1 VQGTTADLDEYIA
14 ANATRYVEDLAR
26 LCSFDSISNFGP
38 DAMRPCR
45 EWLGDRLGSLTSR
58 VDTLEA
64 GGLPSL
70 LAEIPGAGDRKLLL
84 YSHYDVQPVDPI
96 DKWETP
102 PFEPNIRDGRLYARG
117 VCDDKADVMAR
128 IFALEAMKAVR
139 GELPVTIRFLIEG
152 EEEIG
157 SKSFN
162 PLVAAHADRLAAD
175 GCLWESA
182 GFTSAHRPQVMFG
195 CRGLLYLA
203 LRVRMLE
210 GDQHSGLASIF
221 PSAAQYLVMAMA
233 SLRDLDMNI
242 LIDGFYDDAL
252 PPSETDR
259 KMLAAIDFEL
269 DDRRRR
275 AGADHLVR
283 NPTPDRALEQL
294 LFMPTCNIAG
304 ITTGYQG
311 PGSKT
316 VLPAEAT
323 AKLDFRLVPDQDPAD
338 ILAKLR
344 RHFDSKG
351 FERVEIVSFDAEKPA
366 RTDPGSEIARTVIEC
381 VQALHGEPELWPF
394 KHMTGPMHPI
404 TEGLGIPTVQA
415 PGVGH
420 PDSRIHAPN
429 ENIHIADYISCIR
442 LLCRVFER
450 FGAR

>member
-1 VQGTTADLDEYIA
+1 MADLDRYIES
-14 ANATRYVEDLAR
+14 NADKYVEDLAQ
-26 LCSFDSISNFGP
+26 LCSFDSISNHGP

-45 EWLGDRLGSLTSR
+45 EWLGARLGALTDR
-58 VDTLEA
+58 VETLEA
-64 GGLPSL
+64 GGLPSI
-70 LAEIPGAGDRKLLL
+70 LAEVPGAGTRRLLL

-96 DKWETP
+96 DRWDSP
-102 PFEPNIRDGRLYARG
+102 PFEPSIREGRLFARG

-128 IFALEAMKAVR
+128 ISAVEAMNAVR
-139 GELPVTIRFLIEG
+139 GELPVTLRFLIEG

-157 SKSFN
+157 SKTFN
-162 PLVAAHADRLAAD
+162 PLVEAYADRLAAD

-182 GFTSAHRPQVMFG
+182 GFTSSHRPQVMFG
-195 CRGLLYLA
+195 CRGLLYLT
-203 LRVRMLE
+203 LRVKMLD
-210 GDQHSGLASIF
+210 GDQHSGLASLF
-221 PSAAQYLVMAMA
+221 PSAAQYMVGALTSV
-233 SLRDLDMNI
+233 RDLNMNI
-242 LIDGFYDDAL
+242 LIEGFYDDAL
-252 PPSETDR
+252 APTQADR
-259 KMLAAIDFEL
+259 KMLAAVDFEL
-269 DDRRRR
+269 DERRRR

-283 NPTPDRALEQL
+283 NPAPDRALEQL
-294 LFMPTCNIAG
+294 LFMPSFNIAG

-323 AKLDFRLVPDQDPAD
+323 AKVDFRLVPNQDPAD

-351 FERVEIVSFDAEKPA
+351 FERLEIVASSGEKPA
-366 RTDPGSEIARTVIEC
+366 RTDPTSEIARTVIEC
-381 VQALHGEPELWPF
+381 VRGLHGEPELWPF

-429 ENIHIADYISCIR
+429 ENIHIADYISNVK
-442 LLCRVFER
+442 LLCRVFDQ
-450 FGAR
+450 FGSGG

>member
-1 VQGTTADLDEYIA
+1 MADLDRYIES
-14 ANATRYVEDLAR
+14 NADKYVEDLAQ
-26 LCSFDSISNFGP
+26 LCSFDSISNHGP

-45 EWLGDRLGSLTSR
+45 EWLGARLGTLTNR
-58 VDTLEA
+58 VETLEA
-64 GGLPSL
+64 GGLPSI
-70 LAEIPGAGDRKLLL
+70 LAEVPGAGTRRLLL

-96 DKWETP
+96 DRWDSP
-102 PFEPNIRDGRLYARG
+102 PFEPSIRGGRLFARG

-128 IFALEAMKAVR
+128 ISAVEAMNAVR
-139 GELPVTIRFLIEG
+139 GELPVTLRFLIEG

-157 SKSFN
+157 SKTFN
-162 PLVAAHADRLAAD
+162 PLVEAYADRLAAD

-182 GFTSAHRPQVMFG
+182 GFTSSHRPQVMFG
-195 CRGLLYLA
+195 CRGLLYLT
-203 LRVRMLE
+203 LRVKMLD
-210 GDQHSGLASIF
+210 GDQHSGLASLF
-221 PSAAQYLVMAMA
+221 PSAAQYMVGALTSV
-233 SLRDLDMNI
+233 RDLNMNI
-242 LIDGFYDDAL
+242 LIEGFYDDAL
-252 PPSETDR
+252 APTQADR
-259 KMLAAIDFEL
+259 KMLAAVDFEL
-269 DDRRRR
+269 DERRRR

-283 NPTPDRALEQL
+283 NPAPDRALEQL
-294 LFMPTCNIAG
+294 LFMPSFNIAG

-323 AKLDFRLVPDQDPAD
+323 AKVDFRLVPNQDPAD

-351 FERVEIVSFDAEKPA
+351 FERLEIVASSGEKPA
-366 RTDPGSEIARTVIEC
+366 RTDPTSEIARTVIKC
-381 VQALHGEPELWPF
+381 VRGLHGEPELWPF

-429 ENIHIADYISCIR
+429 ENIHIADYISNVK
-442 LLCRVFER
+442 LLCRVFDQ
-450 FGAR
+450 FGSGG